1 MGTANDPDQKI
12 RNSMDL
18 HIRGRLK
25 KLRVDFF
32 NRKVNCEFNRLNF
45 PLVSKRKNLPLD
57 DDLYDALYILIGEK
71 SLHYWP
77 KKGDKRLRQRVY
89 RKLQSDIYVV
99 KEIHDPTVGQPKK
112 RMVEK
117 ATNCNVVE
125 KSSVSQLVDR
135 AYYHRP
141 PQLTSREKANDEF
154 INASRV
160 V

>member
-71 SLHYWP
+71 SLHY
-77 KKGDKRLRQRVY
+77 
-89 RKLQSDIYVV
+89 
-99 KEIHDPTVGQPKK
+99 
-112 RMVEK
+112 
-117 ATNCNVVE
+117 
-125 KSSVSQLVDR
+125 
-135 AYYHRP
+135 
-141 PQLTSREKANDEF
+141 
-154 INASRV
+154 
-160 V
+160 

>member
-32 NRKVNCEFNRLNF
+32 NRKVNCEFNRLNS
-45 PLVSKRKNLPLD
+45 PLASKRLPLD

-141 PQLTSREKANDEF
+141 PNDEF